1 LFSDLLNKADWIM
14 AAPRRVVELAFARED
29 VAELTRLARSR
40 TEPVSRAERARMLL
54 AYRETPSFYAVGR
67 ALGVTHQT
75 VERCLRRAEKL
86 GIMEA
91 LDDSPRPGRE
101 RIITEEARTFVVDL
115 ACRKPKDL
123 GYPHELWTT
132 RLLTRHIREHGPAVG
147 HKCLANLAQGT
158 LCKILAAY
166 EIKPHKVRY
175 YLERR
180 DPLFDEKMAEV
191 LCVYRE
197 VEVLK
202 QSAIAQE
209 QETPAVAII
218 SYDEKPG
225 VQAIGTTAPDLP
237 RFCRKLFLAETW
249 GYDRWKRVWRNSTMI
264 EFKGSHFEREVI
276 LWGVRWYVAYPI
288 SYRQI
293 EEMMEE
299 RGVEVD
305 HSTLNRWVVKY
316 APLLDQQ
323 FRARKRPV
331 GSSWRLDETYVKIK
345 GSWKYL
351 YRAVDKA
358 GATVDFLLT
367 AKRDRNA
374 ALRFLRK
381 AIGHHGVPKKIT
393 IDKSGAN
400 TAAIESYNAEHEA
413 DIEIRRIKY
422 LNNIVEQDHRA
433 VKRVVRPMMGFK
445 SFRSAAATLAGVEL
459 MHMIRKGQLRARGKL
474 RPAQQFYALAG

>member
-1 LFSDLLNKADWIM
+1 MRSIGPVAMHPFDEIIPFEVFDEEISKLSALLDTLGVEIPDDADITTQTYASFAALYYSVFADERPSMTRADEIEKGTALAGLGALAAKINRAAQTVGFDQIRPHLAKMVEGSLLMNGRNEVTDDAGNKNSG
-14 AAPRRVVELAFARED
+14 L
-29 VAELTRLARSR
+29 
-40 TEPVSRAERARMLL
+40 
-54 AYRETPSFYAVGR
+54 YVGCL
-67 ALGVTHQT
+67 ALGAGCEIELEDPNKSGGGTNPDVLLRYAGQDWSIAVKTSHSATPQT
-75 VERCLRRAEKL
+75 IF
-86 GIMEA
+86 GN
-91 LDDSPRPGRE
+91 G
-101 RIITEEARTFVVDL
+101 
-115 ACRKPKDL
+115 
-123 GYPHELWTT
+123 
-132 RLLTRHIREHGPAVG
+132 
-147 HKCLANLAQGT
+147 
-158 LCKILAAY
+158 
-166 EIKPHKVRY
+166 
-175 YLERR
+175 
-180 DPLFDEKMAEV
+180 
-191 LCVYRE
+191 
-197 VEVLK
+197 
-202 QSAIAQE
+202 
-209 QETPAVAII
+209 
-218 SYDEKPG
+218 
-225 VQAIGTTAPDLP
+225 
-237 RFCRKLFLAETW
+237 FCRKLFFAETW

-288 SYRQI
+288 SYRQL

-323 FRARKRPV
+323 FRARKRSV
-331 GSSWRLDETYVKIK
+331 GSSWRLDETCVKVK

-400 TAAIESYNAEHEA
+400 TAAIESYNAEHGA
-413 DIEIRRIKY
+413 DIQIRRIKY
-422 LNNIVEQDHRA
+422 LSNIVEQDHRA
-433 VKRVVRPMMGFK
+433 VKPVVRPMMGFK

-459 MHMIRKGQLRARGKL
+459 MHMIRKGQLCAKGTL